1 MGVTLY
7 VSAATGW
14 RSTQALI
21 GQQTEALLDALE
33 QRLAA
38 RLRPVHE
45 QADWIAEAVNN
56 GRIDLARP
64 GELDSFMFG
73 ALGATPHVSDI
84 GIVDAAGRAQRWRR
98 GELRAL
104 REDWSARAEVREWLA
119 AGQVEPGRAW
129 RPLLWKPAERIPS
142 LLHQVPLHRAGQFVG
157 MLGQVVPIAKVS
169 EDLAVFRAEY
179 EVTPFMLDDNDRV
192 LGHPALAQQRADAPG
207 AFPTLAE
214 LGDPVLARLRS
225 PDGAARLLSG
235 MKRAQATRA
244 RVDGRL
250 FVYVYREMAPH
261 GGQPWTL
268 GLYLDPV
275 EGGQR
280 DEMLRVV
287 WSIAAGLA
295 VLVIAVTLAAVGG
308 RRLGRPI
315 ESLARAAHLVRKGRL
330 GEVQPLPRSRIHEID
345 EANRSFGEMVE
356 GLRERNLI
364 RDTLGQFVP
373 EQVAHELLAG
383 GGRLEPVEAKA
394 TVLVCDIEGFAAH
407 TDELGARRTIEFL
420 NAYFEVVVAIVE
432 RYQGVVT
439 QFQGDAILAVFNVPI
454 PAADHG
460 ANALRAALEIV
471 RAADSQAFA
480 GVRARNRVGLSTG
493 RVVAGAVGSAGRLS
507 YTVHGNAV
515 NLAARLEQMNK
526 EYGTR
531 ILLSDKA
538 AERCPGFALR
548 KVADAE
554 IRGYGEP
561 VPLYT
566 PG

>member
-1 MGVTLY
+1 
-7 VSAATGW
+7 
-14 RSTQALI
+14 
-21 GQQTEALLDALE
+21 
-33 QRLAA
+33 
-38 RLRPVHE
+38 
-45 QADWIAEAVNN
+45 
-56 GRIDLARP
+56 
-64 GELDSFMFG
+64 
-73 ALGATPHVSDI
+73 
-84 GIVDAAGRAQRWRR
+84 VDAAGRAQRWRR

-104 REDWSARAEVREWLA
+104 REDWSSRPEVREWLA
-119 AGQVEPGRAW
+119 AGQAEPGRAW
-129 RPLLWKPAERIPS
+129 RPLLWKPAERAPS

-179 EVTPFMLDDNDRV
+179 EVTPFMLDGNDRV
-192 LGHPALAQQRADAPG
+192 LGHPALAQRRADAPG

-471 RAADSQAFA
+471 HAADSQAFA

-531 ILLSDKA
+531 ILLSDKT

-548 KVADAE
+548 KVADAQ

-561 VPLYT
+561 VALYT
-566 PG
+566 PEGA